1 MNCTS
6 GCASYGSHAT
16 WGECLRAKRLQIGDV
31 KGSGTTRQW
40 DSDLSAY
47 AAARSQ
53 GIQPAGT
60 ERHHV
65 DRAVRISEADGNA
78 WQA

>member
-6 GCASYGSHAT
+6 GCSAPGTHAS
-16 WGECLRAKRLQIGDV
+16 WGECLRGKNIQLGDV
-31 KGSGTTRQW
+31 RGVGTTKTW
-40 DSDLSAY
+40 DADLSAY
-47 AAARSQ
+47 ADARKA

-65 DRAVRISEADGNA
+65 DRAVRLSESTGNA
-78 WQA
+78 WQS